1 MKKKNLILLNGNE
14 LDELI
19 EQAKKDNMPI
29 FDSDG
34 LISKEILKK
43 WKPIFGF
50 DHSDSK

>member
-19 EQAKKDNMPI
+19 EQAKKDNLPI
-29 FDSDG
+29 FNSQG
-34 LISKEILKK
+34 FISEEILRK